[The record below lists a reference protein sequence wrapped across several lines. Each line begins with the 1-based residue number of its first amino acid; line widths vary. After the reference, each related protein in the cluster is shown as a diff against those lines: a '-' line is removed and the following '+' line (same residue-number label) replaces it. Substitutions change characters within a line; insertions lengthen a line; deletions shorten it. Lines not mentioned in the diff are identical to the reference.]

1 MLRTLFLLIFF
12 LVLGEPS
19 VAQQESFNRV
29 VFQYEEKMQQA
40 ATSWVKKN
48 HTRALDG
55 FYAAREW
62 LSENMPSAMND
73 YEWAGWQ
80 AMKTYSVVL
89 ARFVEGDLYR
99 REGRFDMV
107 DRVSEQA
114 LEWAENLKE
123 QADAWSK
130 VRARTPTEE
139 SMREKWVGRFRS
151 AIRQAQKFSSNGTD
165 EN

>member
-1 MLRTLFLLIFF
+1 MLRTFLLLIFF
-12 LVLGEPS
+12 LVLWEPS
-19 VAQQESFNRV
+19 VAQEDSFDRM

-62 LSENMPSAMND
+62 LSEKMPSAMND
-73 YEWAGWQ
+73 YEWSGWQ

-89 ARFVEGDLYR
+89 ARLVEGDLYH
-99 REGRFDMV
+99 REGRFNMV

-114 LEWAENLKE
+114 LEWAEILKE
-123 QADAWSK
+123 QTDAWSK
-130 VRARTPTEE
+130 VRVRTPTEE
-139 SMREKWVGRFRS
+139 SIRKKWVGRFRS
-151 AIRQAQKFSSNGTD
+151 AIRQAQIFSATGTD